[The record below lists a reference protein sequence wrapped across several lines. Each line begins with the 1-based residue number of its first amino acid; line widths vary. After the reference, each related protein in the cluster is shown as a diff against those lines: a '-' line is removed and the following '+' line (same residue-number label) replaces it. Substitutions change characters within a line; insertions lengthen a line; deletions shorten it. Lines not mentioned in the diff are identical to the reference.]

1 MSSVCVSSVSSR
13 SSCIQSFLH
22 CYVSL
27 WKIPTFT
34 IVIHE
39 GHFSFVLK
47 SHSVCYCAS
56 VRRKKNEGMLHL

>member
-27 WKIPTFT
+27 LKTPFT
-34 IVIHE
+34 IVIRE
-39 GHFSFVLK
+39 GNFLSF
-47 SHSVCYCAS
+47 
-56 VRRKKNEGMLHL
+56 